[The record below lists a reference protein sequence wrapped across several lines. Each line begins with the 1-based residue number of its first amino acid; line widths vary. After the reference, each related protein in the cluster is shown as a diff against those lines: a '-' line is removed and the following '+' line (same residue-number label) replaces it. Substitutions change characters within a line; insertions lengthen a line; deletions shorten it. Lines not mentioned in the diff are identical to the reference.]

1 MASETELDVLIEK
14 AIETLNGSGEKVNSN
29 SIIKLVRHR
38 AEDVLRAYQRYMSR
52 QRTKRVAELSTAI
65 SPDIAVELIKDRD
78 AHTEAKTQY
87 FREETEQLQID
98 CEVLQEQIA
107 GLRNELA
114 ETQEESKHSQTTLTE
129 KIDELLITKT
139 ELAGEV
145 KSLLGEIRVLRNDRD
160 TARKERSDIEVKLSG
175 LKQTLAVKA
184 SDERRA
190 RTRAKNLQ
198 TRLEETELENKQF
211 RDTNYELNNCLKTSR
226 DQVSS
231 EQTGRTEAE
240 NKLLDAEASIDSLKE
255 EIKKLKKRK
264 SPSRA
269 SQTPQTDNKQL

>member
-240 NKLLDAEASIDSLKE
+240 NKLLDAEASISTLKD
-255 EIKKLKKRK
+255 EIKRLQKMKTPAKASRK
-264 SPSRA
+264 TS
-269 SQTPQTDNKQL
+269 TDNK